1 MGILGYV
8 VGAGRV
14 RLRVR
19 MNTTSYTVSAGSPA
33 PFAGD
38 VISTNNRT
46 YNLVTLGLNYKFG
59 GW

>member
-1 MGILGYV
+1 V
-8 VGAGRV
+8 TA
-14 RLRVR
+14 
-19 MNTTSYTVSAGSPA
+19 AA
-33 PFAGD
+33 PVPFGGD

>member
-1 MGILGYV
+1 
-8 VGAGRV
+8 
-14 RLRVR
+14 